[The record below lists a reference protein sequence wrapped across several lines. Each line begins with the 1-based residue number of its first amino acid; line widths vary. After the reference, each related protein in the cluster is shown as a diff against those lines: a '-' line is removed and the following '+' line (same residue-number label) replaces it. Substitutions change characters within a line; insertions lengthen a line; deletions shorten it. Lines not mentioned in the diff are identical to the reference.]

1 MRNDF
6 FGPEI
11 NVTGLITGQD
21 MIAQL
26 KGKDLGE
33 RLIISQ
39 NMIRREERDFLDD
52 ITLRQAEEELGIR
65 IVAVRQDGFELLD
78 AMFGA
83 EPVSPDPSAGE
94 ETEYYR
100 YNPAG

>member
-1 MRNDF
+1 M
-6 FGPEI
+6 
-11 NVTGLITGQD
+11 TGLITGQD

-26 KGKDLGE
+26 KGQDIGE

-39 NMIRREERDFLDD
+39 NMIRRDEQDFLDD
-52 ITLRQAEEELGIR
+52 ITLRQAEEELNVR

-78 AMFGA
+78 AMFGT
-83 EPVSPDPSAGE
+83 EPAVPEPSIGE

-100 YNPAG
+100 YNPAE